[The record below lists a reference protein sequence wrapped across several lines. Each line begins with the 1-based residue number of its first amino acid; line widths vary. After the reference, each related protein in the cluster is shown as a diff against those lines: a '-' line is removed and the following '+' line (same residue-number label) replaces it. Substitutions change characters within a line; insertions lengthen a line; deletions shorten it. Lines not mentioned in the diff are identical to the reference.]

1 MILFNYGSHIK
12 NKTCVQICIHIHAVI
27 TNNWNILKLKLDE
40 RWSNKVTW
48 KRVKIEL
55 EYLNKEVDQ
64 VRNEFDIDLSSSNGN
79 TVIICAQQI
88 NSTY

>member
-1 MILFNYGSHIK
+1 M
-12 NKTCVQICIHIHAVI
+12 
-27 TNNWNILKLKLDE
+27 
-40 RWSNKVTW
+40 TW
-48 KRVKIEL
+48 KRVKIGL

-79 TVIICAQQI
+79 TVIIVAQQI